1 MASVSISDLDPILK
15 EFYEGPIIDALN
27 SQLEMV
33 QLFTKTTLDW
43 QGRRVIIP
51 VHIGR
56 NSGVQYA
63 AEGAALPDA
72 GRQSQVDMQIT
83 AKYLSGRFSL
93 TRPAIASA

>member
-51 VHIGR
+51 VPHW
-56 NSGVQYA
+56 S
-63 AEGAALPDA
+63 
-72 GRQSQVDMQIT
+72 
-83 AKYLSGRFSL
+83 
-93 TRPAIASA
+93 